1 MPRRPPTPA
10 RARAGSPGTGGARRS
25 RPRRAD
31 PGASPAPPRRPGASK
46 PPSAPPPRTVEH
58 RDAGEA
64 QPARLVRLLSV
75 RALVLG
81 VVALIAF
88 TLLFPSVRAYL
99 GQRAELDAL
108 EAEVAAAHREEE
120 DLRAELERWQEPA
133 YVQAQARDR
142 LSYVF
147 PGETAYRVIDPEVV
161 PETPVVEG
169 SATPETGAALPIGG
183 SGTPWYTTIWESI
196 EIAGTVDPPEG
207 DG

>member
-1 MPRRPPTPA
+1 
-10 RARAGSPGTGGARRS
+10 PGRTA
-25 RPRRAD
+25 
-31 PGASPAPPRRPGASK
+31 ASK
-46 PPSAPPPRTVEH
+46 PPAAPPPRAVE
-58 RDAGEA
+58 RDDAGEA
-64 QPARLVRLLSV
+64 APARLVRLLSV

-81 VVALIAF
+81 VVGLIAF

-108 EAEVAAAHREEE
+108 EAEVAAARATEE
-120 DLRAELERWQEPA
+120 DLRAELDRWREPA

-161 PETPVVEG
+161 VETPVVEG
-169 SATPETGAALPIGG
+169 STTPETGAALPIGG
-183 SGTPWYTTIWESI
+183 SGTPWYTTIWDSI
-196 EIAGTVDPPEG
+196 EIAGTVEPPEE